1 MQGLESGCGGLW
13 RTTRQKRAQELSGVI
28 KEKIKM
34 ASANEWSVALRAE
47 KEKIS
52 VFKSDTVDVKER
64 AVLNQVS
71 HIGLDYL

>member
-1 MQGLESGCGGLW
+1 MRGW
-13 RTTRQKRAQELSGVI
+13 RRTTRHKRALELSGVI
-28 KEKIKM
+28 KNKKNKM

-52 VFKSDTVDVKER
+52 VFKSDAVDVKER
-64 AVLNQVS
+64 AVLNRVS

>member
-1 MQGLESGCGGLW
+1 MRGW
-13 RTTRQKRAQELSGVI
+13 RRTTRHKRALELSGVI
-28 KEKIKM
+28 KKKKKM

-52 VFKSDTVDVKER
+52 VFKSDAVDVKER
-64 AVLNQVS
+64 AVLNRVS

>member
-1 MQGLESGCGGLW
+1 
-13 RTTRQKRAQELSGVI
+13 
-28 KEKIKM
+28 M
-34 ASANEWSVALRAE
+34 ASANEWPVALRAE

-52 VFKSDTVDVKER
+52 VFKSDAVDAKER